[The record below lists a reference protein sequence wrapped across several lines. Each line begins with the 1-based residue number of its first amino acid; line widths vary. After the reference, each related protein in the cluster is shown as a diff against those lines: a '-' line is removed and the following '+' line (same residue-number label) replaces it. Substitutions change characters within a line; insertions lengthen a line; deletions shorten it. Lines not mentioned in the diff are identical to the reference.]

1 MDIRLTTP
9 YIKDLFLKILSYG
22 GLHNAHLH
30 IDRSGTYDRT
40 LRYTQEESNLTLAQK
55 HSLIPFIHQSE
66 EYEPENLKNRVKE
79 YLEIMA
85 HLGTQRADSVIDT
98 TADRVGLTAL
108 ETMLELKSELKDKID
123 FRIGAYS
130 PLGFRNDDPQR
141 WELLKKGTH
150 IADFIGLLPERDDQK
165 DYPDHIGYEEC
176 CRRGLELALE
186 TQKSIHIHVDQKN
199 LADENGTELL
209 LDVVD
214 ELLIPRDTNDE
225 PFIWLIHVISPS
237 AYEENRFEE
246 LMERLKHWNI
256 GVICCPSAA
265 LSMKQDRK
273 KLGPMRNSIARI
285 PEMLAA
291 GIKVRLGSDNICD
304 ITSPA
309 GTPDLLTEVLIL
321 SNAIRFYD
329 SHILAKLGAGV
340 DLNLEEIHKI
350 KEHLNWM
357 NK

>member
-66 EYEPENLKNRVKE
+66 EYDPTNLKNRVKD
-79 YLEIMA
+79 YLEIMS
-85 HLGTQRADSVIDT
+85 HLGTRRADSVIDT
-98 TADRVGLTAL
+98 TADRVGLSAL
-108 ETMLELKSELKDKID
+108 ESMLELKTELKDKIE

-141 WELLKKGTH
+141 WELLKRGTL

-165 DYPDHIGYEEC
+165 DYPDHIGYKEC
-176 CRRGLELALE
+176 CQRGLTLAIE

-199 LADENGTELL
+199 LADENGTEQLL
-209 LDVVD
+209 EVIE
-214 ELLIPRDTNDE
+214 ELQIPREIKDE

-237 AYEENRFEE
+237 AYDESRFTE
-246 LMERLKHWNI
+246 LMERLKYWNI
-256 GVICCPSAA
+256 GIICCPSAA

-309 GTPDLLTEVLIL
+309 GPPDLLTEVLIL

-329 SHILAKLGAGV
+329 LQILAKLGAGV
-340 DLNLEEIHKI
+340 DLNIQEIQKL
-350 KEHLNWM
+350 KDHLHWLGQ
-357 NK
+357 